1 MIERYSLPRMRAI
14 WSEENKFQKW
24 LEVEIA
30 ACEVQAKLGVIP
42 KDALA
47 EIKKKASFDTK
58 RVAQIEEEVQHDVIA
73 FLTAVSE
80 KVGPAAKYIHY
91 GMTSSDV
98 VDTGL
103 SLQLRESAELLIDGV
118 EDLIKVLKMR
128 AREFKKTVMIGRTH
142 GVHAEPIT
150 FGLKLLLWS
159 FEMGRNLERL
169 RRAKEVVSYGKISGA
184 VGTYANIDPHVEEGV
199 CAKLGLKPAEVSSQI
214 LQRDRHAEYMSA
226 LAITASSLEKFATE
240 IRGLQRTE
248 ILEVEEPFGEE
259 QKGSSAMP
267 HKRNP
272 IICERICG
280 LARVV
285 RAHALASYED
295 ISLWHERDIS
305 QSSVERII
313 LPGSSILLD
322 YMLQT
327 FTGVVEGL
335 NVYPDNMKKNLQKTL
350 GLIHSQRIL
359 LALIEKGLSREEAY
373 RLVQGNAMKVWAEEG
388 HFKQLLSSDSEVKK
402 YLSEKEIGSLFD
414 TGYYLRHVDAIFK
427 KAGVK

>member
-30 ACEVQAKLGVIP
+30 ACEAEAKLGVIP

-47 EIKKKASFDTK
+47 EIKKKASFDVK
-58 RVAQIEEEVQHDVIA
+58 RISQIEEEVQHDVIA
-73 FLTAVSE
+73 FLTVVSE

-98 VDTGL
+98 VDTAL
-103 SLQLRESAELLIDGV
+103 SLQLKEAADLLIEAAGKLV
-118 EDLIKVLKMR
+118 RLLKSR
-128 AREFKKTVMIGRTH
+128 AKEFKKTVMIGRTH

-159 FEMGRNLERL
+159 FEMERNLERL
-169 RRAKEVVSYGKISGA
+169 KRAKEVISYGKISGA
-184 VGTYANIDPHVEEGV
+184 VGTYANVDPRVEEEV
-199 CAKLGLKPAEVSSQI
+199 CQKLGLKPAEVSNQI
-214 LQRDRHAEYMSA
+214 LQRDRHAEYLSA

-248 ILEVEEPFGEE
+248 ILEVEEPFGKG

-267 HKRNP
+267 HKKNP

-285 RAHALASYED
+285 RANALASYED

-305 QSSVERII
+305 HSSVERII
-313 LPGSSILLD
+313 LPGSTILLD
-322 YMLQT
+322 YMLKV
-327 FTGVVEGL
+327 FIDVVEGL
-335 NVYPDNMKKNLQKTL
+335 QVYPDNMKKNLQITQ
-350 GLIHSQRIL
+350 GLIYSQRVL
-359 LALIEKGLSREEAY
+359 LALVEKGFSREEAY
-373 RLVQGNAMKVWAEEG
+373 RLVQQSAMRVWAGEG
-388 HFKQLLSSDSEVKK
+388 HLKELLLGDAKVKK
-402 YLSEKEIGSLFD
+402 CLSPREIDELFD
-414 TGYYLRHVDAIFK
+414 TGYYLRHVDAVFK